1 MTVVEVV
8 DDADQPAGFVV
19 DEARRGY
26 TWKGRL
32 LRYAEVR
39 ASRSTPS

>member
-8 DDADQPAGFVV
+8 EDPDRPPGHVV
-19 DEARRGY
+19 EEIRRGY
-26 TWKGRL
+26 TWQGRL

-39 ASRSTPS
+39 ASRTSSP